1 MKLQSL
7 KCPNCDAVLEIEDG
21 IDTFFCKYC
30 GNKIVL
36 TDMSDASYNAKVQ
49 MKAMEHQER
58 MQDKKY
64 EQQRYKLDKK
74 EQSKNKEA
82 KRKII
87 IGVGIALAFVLF
99 YVWFFG
105 SFDAMEQESIKEE
118 EHLQEIVEEVMVDIE
133 NGDFDEA
140 YIKANTIHY
149 TSGWSSDIE
158 EKWDET
164 REALLDKIEEAEKEA
179 NGGGGFFD
187 WFD

>member
-1 MKLQSL
+1 MKVQSL

-36 TDMSDASYNAKVQ
+36 TDMSDAFYNAKVQ
-49 MKAMEHQER
+49 VKAMEHQER

-64 EQQRYKLDKK
+64 EQERYKLDKK
-74 EQSKNKEA
+74 EQRKNKEK

-87 IGVGIALAFVLF
+87 IGMGIALAYVLF
-99 YVWFFG
+99 YVCFFC
-105 SFDAMEQESIKEE
+105 SFDVMKQESIKEE

-133 NGDFDEA
+133 NDDFDEA

-158 EKWDET
+158 EKWDEI
-164 REALLDKIEEAEKEA
+164 REGLLDRIEEAEKEA
-179 NGGGGFFD
+179 NGGGFFD